1 MTTRI
6 HDLKTAGKTYWAIL
20 SKLHSIKEIPAIQ
33 TLLVNGKFASDFC
46 EKANLFNN
54 LFCVNLYSNKIL
66 KRITIIFI

>member
-33 TLLVNGKFASDFC
+33 TLLVNGKFASDF
-46 EKANLFNN
+46 
-54 LFCVNLYSNKIL
+54 
-66 KRITIIFI
+66 